1 MDSSVDRFAED
12 KAKILALYTKSINE
26 YGYTP
31 RGITWGSSE
40 SQLVRF
46 ITICKIGIVPGDSVL
61 DVGCGLG
68 DFFLLLSERFLV
80 ANYLG
85 VDINPELVQEATT
98 RYPEGKFRCLD
109 ILTDAVPSADWV
121 VESGALGI
129 DTPHWWD
136 HTQAM
141 LRRMFELAKKGI
153 ACNFLSSYSPT
164 KTGSHY
170 ADPKELFDFACR
182 ELSTKVVIRQ
192 DYKPN
197 DFTMYVYH

>member
-1 MDSSVDRFAED
+1 MGDSVDRFAED
-12 KAKILALYTKSINE
+12 KAVIQKVYAESVKQ
-26 YGYTP
+26 YGYTS
-31 RGITWGSSE
+31 RGITWGSTE
-40 SQLVRF
+40 SQEVRF
-46 ITICKIGIVPGDSVL
+46 RVLLEVGAKYGDSIL

-68 DFFLLLSERFLV
+68 DLYPFIKQRV
-80 ANYLG
+80 GWVNYQG
-85 VDINPELVQEATT
+85 VDINPELIREA
-98 RYPEGKFRCLD
+98 GSIHGSWLFRCSD
-109 ILTDAVPSADWV
+109 ILTDVVPQTDWA

-136 HTQAM
+136 HTRAM
-141 LRRMFELAKKGI
+141 LHKMFELANKGI
-153 ACNFLSSYSPT
+153 ACNFLSTYSPT

-197 DFTMYVYH
+197 DFTLYVHH